1 MSEFST
7 TRGMDV
13 VLINEEQGIRQAV
26 EIALAAH
33 ERLREER
40 PWLPARSLA
49 DFSPRLE
56 WMAKEGALYGLTRA
70 RGLAAFLG
78 WFTLDD
84 FRNLG
89 PGALTPD
96 WSIGIAPAYRREN
109 ASRFMAPLV
118 RRLLTDVCAAGLR
131 VHGIGVPASS
141 PELMDE
147 FSLLGWGR
155 IVLDAARPTRELL
168 TYTPRQCVEASIR
181 RAVPGDAAELSLL
194 DAQLAKHIESPPVLM
209 PQAHGSDAE
218 EWSAWLGDADSVT
231 FVAERAGELIGFIKA
246 APPQTDV
253 TWFVHGGGT
262 LAICG
267 MWVNPEVRGQGV
279 GYALLDSLA
288 TTALDR
294 GIPLVS
300 VDCET
305 HNPEARA
312 FWLSRF
318 TPVSWSFERRL

>member
-1 MSEFST
+1 MNDINT
-7 TRGMDV
+7 TRDMGV
-13 VLINEEQGIRQAV
+13 ALINDERGICQAA

-33 ERLREER
+33 ELLREDR
-40 PWLPARSLA
+40 PWLPARSLG
-49 DFSPRLE
+49 DFTPRLE
-56 WMAKEGALYGLTRA
+56 WMAKEGSFYGLTRA
-70 RGLAAFLG
+70 RGLTAFLG

-96 WSIGIAPAYRREN
+96 WSFGVAPAYRREN

-118 RRLLTDVCAAGLR
+118 RRLLADVCAAGLR
-131 VHGIGVPASS
+131 VHAIGVPASS
-141 PELMDE
+141 SELLDE
-147 FSLLGWGR
+147 LSLLGWGR
-155 IVLDAARPTRELL
+155 IVLDAARPARELL
-168 TYTPRQCVEASIR
+168 AYESRHGVDASIR
-181 RAVPGDAAELSLL
+181 RAVPGDAVALSFL
-194 DAQLAKHIESPPVLM
+194 DAELAKHIEAPPVLM
-209 PQAHGSDAE
+209 PQAHGSSAE
-218 EWSAWLGDADSVT
+218 EWSAWLVEAATVT
-231 FVAERAGELIGFIKA
+231 FVAELAGELVGFIKA
-246 APPQTDV
+246 APPQMDV
-253 TWFVHGGGT
+253 TWFVHGDGT

-288 TTALDR
+288 TAALER
-294 GIPLVS
+294 GFSLMS

-318 TPVSWSFERRL
+318 TPVSWSLERRM